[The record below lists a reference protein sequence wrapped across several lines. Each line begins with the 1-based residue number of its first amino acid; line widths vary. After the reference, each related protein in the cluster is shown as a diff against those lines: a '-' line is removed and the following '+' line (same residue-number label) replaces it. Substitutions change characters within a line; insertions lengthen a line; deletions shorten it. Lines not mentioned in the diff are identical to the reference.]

1 MREKEPQNIQFGKN
15 LKYFRQNRWNVCW
28 TISWVTFTDPKN
40 ITRLENGHH
49 TPSLEKVLSFAVVLE
64 VSVDDLIEGMEKYA
78 KVIPRE
84 ERLKRLRD
92 GKKRY
97 KQRIRKTNAK
107 KYD

>member
-1 MREKEPQNIQFGKN
+1 M
-15 LKYFRQNRWNVCW
+15 
-28 TISWVTFTDPKN
+28 
-40 ITRLENGHH
+40 
-49 TPSLEKVLSFAVVLE
+49 LSFAVVLE

>member
-15 LKYFRQNRWNVCW
+15 LKYFRQNRGMSVELLAEF
-28 TISWVTFTDPKN
+28 TFTDPKH